1 MAKIKNNKNP
11 LIFAMAKIRK
21 NIITKPL
28 KSTMAK
34 MENQKDINN
43 QPWDKWQ
50 PKSKKLN
57 DFLIRIKIKNTKRL
71 KYPYVCPL

>member
-1 MAKIKNNKNP
+1 
-11 LIFAMAKIRK
+11 MAKIRK

-34 MENQKDINN
+34 MENQEKINN
-43 QPWDKWQ
+43 QPWGKWQ

-57 DFLIRIKIKNTKRL
+57 DFLIHIEVKNTKKIKISICVPTL
-71 KYPYVCPL
+71 G